1 VAGNLLI
8 GQAGGATAVINGS
21 LVGAIREAKEH
32 RSFAAI
38 WGIRWGAEGLLRGDF
53 LDLGSLPPDT
63 LTALEGT
70 PGAALGSSR
79 RKLSDEEVDGLL
91 DLFRRRDVRTFLFIG
106 GNDSADTVHRV
117 AQCASDRNQELQ
129 AIAVPKTIDNDL
141 PVTDHSPGY
150 GSIARYIAI
159 ATMDSAKDTESMP
172 TMYPVKVIEVMG
184 RDAGW
189 VVAASTLGKRE
200 LQDAPHLLCIPERRV
215 SPEDLLRDVARVYQE
230 FGRVVA
236 VVAETLRDDQGRPFG
251 EPESSDDRDSF
262 GHPLI
267 RGTAAALCRLI
278 QTELGLRARYDK
290 PGSLQRMSMLCAS
303 SVDLR
308 EAAEVGRAAVRLAL
322 DGQTDWM
329 VTLVRDG
336 DEPYNC
342 HTDSAQLTDVANR
355 QRLVPDHFITTDGNG
370 TTEAFHRYAF
380 PLLGAEPLPR
390 YVRLGDLPRI
400 SKSGGVRPWR

>member
-1 VAGNLLI
+1 VTGKLLI
-8 GQAGGATAVINGS
+8 GQAGGATAVINRS
-21 LVGAIREAKEH
+21 LVGTIREAQRH
-32 RSFAAI
+32 GSFDAI
-38 WGIRWGAEGLLRGDF
+38 WGVRWGAEGLLQGDF
-53 LDLGSLPPDT
+53 VALDSLPPGM

-79 RKLSDEEVDGLL
+79 RKLSDEEVEVLL
-91 DLFRRRDVRTFLFIG
+91 DLFRRQDIRTFLFIG

-117 AQCASDRNQELQ
+117 AQRASDRNQELQ

-141 PVTDHSPGY
+141 PMTDHSPGY

-189 VVAASTLGKRE
+189 VVAASTLGKCE
-200 LQDAPHLLCIPERRV
+200 LQDAPHLLCMPERRV
-215 SPEDLLRDVARVYQE
+215 SPEDLLRDVARIYEE

-236 VVAETLRDDQGRPFG
+236 VVAETLRDYQGRPFG
-251 EPESSDDRDSF
+251 DPESSDDRDSF

-278 QTELGLRARYDK
+278 QKELGLRARYDK
-290 PGSLQRMSMLCAS
+290 PGSLQRMSMRCTS

-322 DGQTDWM
+322 DEQTDRM
-329 VTLVRDG
+329 VILVRDG
-336 DEPYNC
+336 DEPYGC
-342 HTDSAQLTDVANR
+342 HTASTSLVDVANR
-355 QRLVPDHFITTDGNG
+355 QRLVPDHFISTDGRG
-370 TTEAFHRYAF
+370 TTEAFHRYAS
-380 PLLGAEPLPR
+380 PLLGPEPLPR
-390 YVRLGDLPRI
+390 YVRLEDFPR
-400 SKSGGVRPWR
+400 